1 MTRPQLL
8 AQPARRLLRVLA
20 APLAAACVLVGVP
33 AAAAQAATCTAW
45 TGGQPPSVGTGGSV
59 LAAVTVLSP
68 CDAWAVG
75 RFSDADVLQTLIAH
89 WNGATW
95 KQVPSPSPGISV
107 NQLNAVS
114 VVSAHNAWAVG
125 GFDQGGV
132 EKTLILRWNGRH
144 WKRVASPNPGISND
158 LTAVT

>member
-75 RFSDADVLQTLIAH
+75 RFSDADVLQTLIER
-89 WNGATW
+89 WNGSAW
-95 KQVPSPSPGISV
+95 KVVPSPSPG
-107 NQLNAVS
+107 
-114 VVSAHNAWAVG
+114 SAGSALS
-125 GFDQGGV
+125 GV
-132 EKTLILRWNGRH
+132 HRDHK
-144 WKRVASPNPGISND
+144 PDPD
-158 LTAVT
+158 P